1 MNCIRRIYPN
11 TLHYPALHVTR
22 ETDIE
27 PQINRDLQDSGL
39 TLTDLQSNKLIVD
52 FKFEGQCNNS
62 AADFINFL
70 KILPVKDLLVIFN
83 SSVDVQL
90 LPYQAVSLSAWMVDH
105 GQWLSLLQSVPYNST
120 IDHKFLCLMR
130 RPSPSRAK
138 IAKWLLDNNID
149 ARFSFGAMCQP
160 GAMGQYR
167 QMFPDQSLPITI
179 DGIID
184 RATNNIEHVQTNPVF
199 HSCLFNL
206 VVESSSQTD
215 PGIWRSIFI
224 TEKTF
229 KAFGLRQIPIW
240 FAVPGLV
247 AEVRKLGFDMFDDIV
262 NHSYDQVVNEQQRFA
277 QIFDQIQ
284 RLNHSMDLSQCQ
296 QLRHNIHDR
305 LNNNF
310 NMLLHHA
317 STVELQFQHT
327 IKDFNE
333 Q

>member
-130 RPSPSRAK
+130 RPSPS
-138 IAKWLLDNNID
+138 
-149 ARFSFGAMCQP
+149 
-160 GAMGQYR
+160 
-167 QMFPDQSLPITI
+167 
-179 DGIID
+179 
-184 RATNNIEHVQTNPVF
+184 
-199 HSCLFNL
+199 
-206 VVESSSQTD
+206 
-215 PGIWRSIFI
+215 
-224 TEKTF
+224 
-229 KAFGLRQIPIW
+229 
-240 FAVPGLV
+240 
-247 AEVRKLGFDMFDDIV
+247 
-262 NHSYDQVVNEQQRFA
+262 
-277 QIFDQIQ
+277 
-284 RLNHSMDLSQCQ
+284 
-296 QLRHNIHDR
+296 
-305 LNNNF
+305 
-310 NMLLHHA
+310 
-317 STVELQFQHT
+317 
-327 IKDFNE
+327 
-333 Q
+333 